1 MSSPP
6 PANPLKRP
14 SISSSASQPLGT
26 NPKRPRMHPLRQTSF
41 PTTIDADSRAYG
53 AASDAG
59 SVTGSFTGSLG
70 GTSADGVFRNK
81 KRGRKS
87 KAEKEREREDVARG
101 EMRSSVDAEGSVR
114 AGATGGGGG
123 DDGDDDEDFEDE
135 GELLGR
141 EEGATDTEAEK
152 KNLALLVD
160 AFNPLQSER
169 YDLFKRAKLRKE
181 TLRRIVNHALS
192 QSVPASVVT
201 TINGFTKVFAGEI
214 IEKARTVQAEWAE
227 AHDQAAIAAFEA
239 EEAATMARAANASA
253 PGTPGPG
260 TPGPGGQPQVKQ
272 ESSNPS
278 SFPVTRTPGTPVPSG
293 VASSQQ
299 SVNGTV
305 QPTRERVFKM
315 PPNPHR
321 GQLLPSHLREAL
333 RRWKRDGEGGGVGFS
348 GLSMGNLGV
357 RGSVTWGAGSVGGRR
372 IFR

>member
-6 PANPLKRP
+6 PPNSLKRP
-14 SISSSASQPLGT
+14 SISSSVSQPLGT

-41 PTTIDADSRAYG
+41 PATLDVDSRTYG

-87 KAEKEREREDVARG
+87 KAEKEREREDAARG

-214 IEKARTVQAEWAE
+214 IEKARTVQAEWAD
-227 AHDQAAIAAFEA
+227 AHDQAAIAAFKA

-253 PGTPGPG
+253 PGTPAPG
-260 TPGPGGQPQVKQ
+260 TPGLPQVKQ

-278 SFPVTRTPGTPVPSG
+278 SFPLTRTPGTPV
-293 VASSQQ
+293 ASSQQ
-299 SVNGTV
+299 SANGAA
-305 QPTRERVFKM
+305 QPVREKIFKM